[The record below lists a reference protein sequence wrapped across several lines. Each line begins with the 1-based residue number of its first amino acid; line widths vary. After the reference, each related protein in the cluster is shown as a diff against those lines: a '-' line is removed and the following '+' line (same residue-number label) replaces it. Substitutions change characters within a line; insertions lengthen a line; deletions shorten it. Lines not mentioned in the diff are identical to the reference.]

1 MIAALLLSLIFFMLI
16 GVPISLALILA
27 TSFAII
33 GFSDYSLVLV
43 AQKLFTSSNSF
54 PLMAI
59 PLFVLAGN
67 IMGTGGMSRRLIDMA
82 SALLGNI
89 RGGLAMA
96 GVLSCMFFAS
106 ISGSTAATTAA
117 VGTVLFPAIVKTG
130 FSKGSTTGLLAT
142 SGSIG
147 IIIPPSVPF
156 ILMGVVGGMSI
167 GKLFVGGIIPG
178 VLTGMTL
185 MVVVHLIAR
194 FQKHPPS
201 GEPFSFARFGRAFL
215 HAVPA
220 LLTVVFIVGA
230 ILLGIATA
238 TEAAIIAVV
247 WALLVCALIYREL
260 NWSDMPKV
268 LTDTVKITGVVV
280 FCIGATAPFAWLL
293 TVEEV
298 PGNIAQAMLGISSNP
313 IVLKLMMLA
322 VLIAIGTFLDLTPA
336 MIILVPV
343 LQPIAYSIGMDPIQ
357 FGVVTVMALGIGQS
371 TPPVGIALF
380 VACGISRMRIEEVV
394 NPLKPY
400 LLALFF
406 VLLLATFIPAMT
418 TLLPG
423 LLNN

>member
-1 MIAALLLSLIFFMLI
+1 MITALFVSLIVFMLI

-27 TSFAII
+27 TSLAII
-33 GFSDYSLVLV
+33 GFSDFSLVLI

-67 IMGTGGMSRRLIDMA
+67 IMGTGGMSRRLIDLA
-82 SALLGNI
+82 SALLGNL

-117 VGTVLFPAIVKTG
+117 IGTVLLPAIVKTG

-156 ILMGVVGGMSI
+156 ILMGVIGGMSI
-167 GKLFVGGIIPG
+167 GKLFVGGIVPG
-178 VLTGMTL
+178 VITGMAL
-185 MVVVHLIAR
+185 MVMVHLIAR

-201 GEPFSFARFGRAFL
+201 GEPFSAGNFGRALL
-215 HAVPA
+215 HAIPA

-247 WALLVCALIYREL
+247 WALLVCSLLYGEL
-260 NWSDMPKV
+260 KWSDMPKILV
-268 LTDTVKITGVVV
+268 DTVKITGVVV

-298 PGNIAQAMLGISSNP
+298 PGSIAQAMLGISSNP

-336 MIILVPV
+336 MILLVPV
-343 LQPIAYSIGMDPIQ
+343 LQPIAYAMGMDPIQ
-357 FGVVTVMALGIGQS
+357 FGVITVMALGIGQS

-380 VACGISRMRIEEVV
+380 VACGISKQRIEEVV
-394 NPLKPY
+394 RPLTPY
-400 LLALFF
+400 LLTLFV

-423 LLNN
+423 MLD